1 MLASMDATDQ
11 LAAAQFVRSPE
22 LMSATDTGLIVVD
35 VQQKLISLIDGR
47 ARIVWNIRRLI
58 DGAKLLG
65 LPVLASE
72 QYPQGLGPTSPELA
86 SRLEH
91 VFEKTAFSCGGC
103 DELCKRLGSQERR
116 KWLVCGIEAHVCIQ
130 QTVIDLLGEGFRIYV
145 AVDAVG
151 SRYRIDHDIALR
163 RLERAGAVLTT
174 SEMCVFEWIG
184 GSGHPQ
190 FKAVSKLIQERMQW
204 MGERPA

>member
-1 MLASMDATDQ
+1 MLASMDAAPT
-11 LAAAQFVRSPE
+11 FVRSPE
-22 LMSATDTGLIVVD
+22 LMSATDTGLLVVD
-35 VQQKLISLIDGR
+35 VQQKLISLIDGH

-72 QYPQGLGPTSPELA
+72 QYPQGLGPTAPELA
-86 SRLEH
+86 SRLDH
-91 VFEKTAFSCGGC
+91 VFDKTAFSCGGC
-103 DELCKRLGSQERR
+103 DALAKELQSQRRR

-151 SRYRIDHDIALR
+151 SRYKIDYETALR
-163 RLERAGAVLTT
+163 RLESSGVTLTT
-174 SEMCVFEWIG
+174 VEAALFEWCQD
-184 GSGHPQ
+184 SKAPA
-190 FKAVSKLIQERMQW
+190 FKQISQLVRDAA
-204 MGERPA
+204 P

>member
-151 SRYRIDHDIALR
+151 SRYKIDYETALR
-163 RLERAGAVLTT
+163 RLESSGATPTT
-174 SEMCVFEWIG
+174 VEAALFEWCDD
-184 GSGHPQ
+184 SKSPA
-190 FKAVSKLIQERMQW
+190 FKQISQLVREAA
-204 MGERPA
+204 P

>member
-1 MLASMDATDQ
+1 MLASMDPAPQFD
-11 LAAAQFVRSPE
+11 AGQFVRSPE
-22 LMSATDTGLIVVD
+22 LMSATDSGLLVID
-35 VQQKLISLIDGR
+35 VQQKLISLIDR
-47 ARIVWNIRRLI
+47 HARIIWNIRRLI

-72 QYPQGLGPTSPELA
+72 QYPQGLGPTAPELA

-103 DELCKRLGSQERR
+103 DALCKQLQSHERR

-130 QTVIDLLGEGFRIYV
+130 QTVIDLLGEGLRIYI

-151 SRYRIDHDIALR
+151 SRYKIDYETALR
-163 RLERAGAVLTT
+163 RLESSGATLTT
-174 SEMCVFEWIG
+174 VEAALFEWCQD
-184 GSGHPQ
+184 SKEPA
-190 FKAVSKLIQERMQW
+190 FKQISQLVREAT
-204 MGERPA
+204 P